1 MAWTQQDTSFKKL
14 QNKRITTST
23 GKGIDEEKGA
33 SSLELYLPDVKTE
46 LIPGTPPGAST
57 SVLAYTGSIGQ
68 TLVVDTSVPGNLT
81 WFASTGYGNTTD
93 ANNGSFLSES
103 QRLGDWISDKYDGF
117 GTVSGAGYEIK
128 VYDANSNLITKADP
142 SDWLFDYQTGI
153 LVFNNTSTTY
163 GLVSSTGPFRVV
175 GYRYIG
181 PKGIIPASYGGLG
194 FTSYSFGDILVGAGS
209 TFIKLP
215 LGTNNLVLKVDTS
228 SATGVT
234 WGAAAASAI
243 SSINGLT
250 DSTQYFITGTSGTGF
265 NISSSGSTHSFNIPI
280 AGAGATGLVSTLA
293 QTFAGQKT
301 FTSAIIGDLTGTAT
315 TAGFAFTASY
325 AHQSGFGVTSGFA
338 TTASYSYESGYGITS
353 GFATT
358 ASYSYQSGYGITS
371 GFATTAANINVVNAT
386 SNLAHP
392 LIFGSTASGSGV
404 AVSSN
409 TTISF
414 NPSTFILSTSG
425 LAITASTESTSSS
438 TGALIVSGGVG
449 IGGSLFLSSSL
460 PSSLSG
466 VVVNNGVITNGS
478 WAGSTITA
486 FYGGTGYISY
496 TKGDILVGAG
506 NTFIK
511 LNVGT
516 DDYVLTASSLS
527 STGLTWSPTAAT
539 GLTTLNGLSAGI
551 QYLSFG
557 YNGTVPA
564 FSSSGSTHTLNIP
577 LAGTGSTG
585 LVSTQAQSFAG
596 IKTFT
601 NAVSITDSTGSGSY
615 TSGALT
621 VAGGVGIGG
630 TLNVQGDLNVQ
641 GTFTTINSTTIT
653 VADKNIE
660 LGVVATPTDLT
671 AEGGGITL
679 RGATNKSIN
688 WYSGVGWSSSESWN
702 LASGN
707 TFKINGTNVLSSNTL
722 GTGVIFSSIQT
733 AGIITSGTWAA
744 TAITALYG
752 GTGLVPSFTVG
763 DILYANTS
771 STWGRLTANSN
782 SGFVLVSAGSGATP
796 TYVNPNTLSVGFA
809 STATYSYQSGYAITS
824 GLATTASYSHQSGYA
839 ITSGSAALATTATY
853 AHQSGYA
860 ITSGFATTASYSYQS
875 GYGLTSGLATTANY
889 SHQSGYAITSGSS
902 STSAFAT
909 TAANLNVSSAVSGLF
924 YPVLSNTASSASGI
938 GASVNSYFT
947 FNASSGAFGATSVNI
962 LSGQSYSI
970 GGNSVLSATSL
981 GTGVTNS
988 SLTAV
993 GTITTGVWAGTLIT
1007 GLYGGTGYNSYTK
1020 GDILVGAGS
1029 TFIKVNVGTD
1039 NFVLVADATTA
1050 SGVKWNSIAGL
1061 SITSVNGLT
1070 ASAQFFSTGT
1080 SGTGFNIASSGS
1092 THTFNIPIAGTG
1104 ATGLVSTL
1112 AQSFAG
1118 VKTFTN
1124 DVIISSTTGSTAFNT
1139 GALTVY
1145 GGLGVSGQLSFNQAA
1160 LGYTG
1165 ATNPS
1170 MAFIGSTTAAP
1181 ITLTVLSDNSLL
1193 WEGTSGKLFGIN
1205 NNLSSGWIFNVGDIS
1220 GLPII
1225 RANADGTIAMAE
1237 FTANVGIGLS
1247 NPSYKLH
1254 VVGDTNLSSTY
1265 VYRINGTSV
1274 LSATS
1279 LGTGVTNSSLTA
1291 VGTISTGVW
1300 AATAITSYYGGTG
1313 YQTYSTG
1320 DLLVGTG
1327 ATLTKLAVGTNNFV
1341 LTADN
1346 TVVGG
1351 LKWTN
1356 VSGLAIT
1363 NINGLTASKQDLA
1376 FGYSGTVPSFS
1387 SSGSTHT
1394 LNIPIA
1400 GSGATGLISTLAQTI
1415 AGQKTFTSAIIG
1427 DLTGT
1432 ATTASFASTANYA
1445 HQAGYA
1451 ITSGFATTASYS
1463 YQSGYGITSGFATT
1477 ANYAYQSGYGIT
1489 SGFATTANYA
1499 HQSGYAITSGFASTS
1514 SYSYQ
1519 AGYAITSGLASTAT
1533 LALTVSSNSTS
1544 VNADYN
1550 IPFFSGTALS
1560 TNNSLYY
1567 NPSTGRFNAPIH
1579 TGTWAGNTITSFY
1592 GGTGF
1597 STYSTGDLLVGAG
1610 ATLSKLSVGTNNFIL
1625 VADSAVPGGIKW
1637 ANVSG
1642 FAITNINGLTASRQD
1657 LAFGYSGTV
1666 PAFSSSGS
1674 THTLNIPLAGT
1685 GSTGLVSTQAQSFA
1699 GIKTFTNAVSITD
1712 STGSGSYTTGALVVA
1727 GGVGVGGTLN
1737 VQGDLNVQGTF
1748 TTINSTTI
1756 TVADKNIELGV
1767 VATPTDLTAQG
1778 GGITLRGATDKSI
1791 NWYSGVGWSS
1801 SESWNLAS
1809 GNTFKINGTNVLSS
1823 SSLGTG
1829 VTNSSLTAVGTVT
1842 TGVWSATAVTALYG
1856 GTGLVPSFTVGD
1868 ILYANTTSTWGRL
1881 TANSNSGYVLVSAGS
1896 GATPTYVAP
1905 STLSVGFASTSSY
1918 SYQSGYAITSGLA
1931 TTASYSYQ
1939 AGYAITS
1946 GLATTATYA
1955 HQSGYA
1961 ITSGFATTA
1970 TNINVVSATTNT
1982 NHRVLFTPASGT
1994 ASGAAVSIENTFVYN
2009 PFTDILSVSGLAVT
2023 ASTSSTNSSTGALTV
2038 AGGVGIGGTVYTA
2051 TDLNVG
2057 NSTTGRLYFSQAT
2070 LGSAGTTV
2078 IPTMAFIGA
2087 TNSPITLSVLA
2098 DNSLSFDGSSGQLFS
2113 INNNLS
2119 SGWIFAVNDISGLP
2133 LLRANADGTVAMGE
2147 FAGNIGIGISN
2158 PSYKLHVVGDTNLSS
2173 SYVYRINGTSVLSAS
2188 SLGTGVTNSSLT
2200 AVGTITTGTWS
2211 ATAITAFYG
2220 GTGYQSYTVG
2230 DLLVGAGSTLY
2241 KLPVGTNNFVL
2252 TADSTAPGGV
2262 KWSTAASTGVTTINA
2277 LTESIQYFATG
2288 TSGSGFNISSS
2299 GSTHTFNIPIAG
2311 AGSTGLVSTLAQS
2324 FAGIKTF
2331 TNDLVVSSST
2341 VSTSTLSGALTV
2353 TGGVGIGGS
2362 LFTGSSTAD
2371 SISGVVLNN
2380 GVITSGSWAGSTIT
2394 AYYGGTGYN
2403 SYTKGDILVGAGNT
2417 FIKLAPGANNYVLG
2431 ANSASG
2437 SGLTWRTANSA
2448 TAITSIAPSNPLFG
2462 DFWYDSTDGSLS
2474 VYYNDVDTS
2483 QWVEVAG
2490 SFTGNV
2496 YFGTANSIPY
2506 YELSGIGITGSP
2518 NFTNVGTGISILYTT
2533 PSISTTTGALVVSG
2547 GVGIGGSLY
2556 TATTSADSLSG
2567 VVLSNGV
2574 ITTGSWS
2581 ATAVTARYG
2590 GTGNTSYTLGDLLVG
2605 AGSTFIKLPV
2615 GINSY
2620 VLGADS
2626 SKPSGVGW
2634 TSVTPLT
2641 VSDTAPTSPKNA
2653 DLWFNSADGGL
2664 LVYYQD
2670 VNTSQWVE
2678 IALGSGIDL
2687 SQQVH
2692 ITNTTASTSTS
2703 SGALVV
2709 DGGVGIQGELHT
2721 ASLVINGTY
2730 DVVGTSVTLATTTVD
2745 QAIYSLDASVY
2756 RSVKFMVQITHGT
2769 DYQVQEILLL
2779 HDAVDTYLTQ
2789 YAQLLS
2795 GNNLVLATYDADL
2808 SGGNIRLLVTPTYT
2822 NTTFKIYGTA
2832 VRN

>member
-1 MAWTQQDTSFKKL
+1 MPWTQTDTSFKKL
-14 QNKRITTST
+14 SNKRVTTST
-23 GKGIDEEKGA
+23 GKGLPEEKGA
-33 SSLELYLPDVKTE
+33 STLELYLPDIKTGT
-46 LIPGTPPGAST
+46 IPGTPPGAT
-57 SVLAYTGSIGQ
+57 TDVLSYTGAIGQ

-81 WFASTGYGNTTD
+81 WFATTGYGNTTA
-93 ANNGSFLSES
+93 ANDGSSLSES

-117 GTVSGAGYEIK
+117 GTVAGAGYEIK
-128 VYDANSNLITKADP
+128 VYDRNSNLITK
-142 SDWLFDYQTGI
+142 SDSSNWLFDYQTGI
-153 LVFNNTSTTY
+153 LIFNNNVNSY
-163 GLVSSTGPFRVV
+163 GTGISVNGPYRVV

-194 FTSYSFGDILVGAGS
+194 Y
-209 TFIKLP
+209 
-215 LGTNNLVLKVDTS
+215 
-228 SATGVT
+228 
-234 WGAAAASAI
+234 
-243 SSINGLT
+243 
-250 DSTQYFITGTSGTGF
+250 
-265 NISSSGSTHSFNIPI
+265 
-280 AGAGATGLVSTLA
+280 
-293 QTFAGQKT
+293 
-301 FTSAIIGDLTGTAT
+301 
-315 TAGFAFTASY
+315 
-325 AHQSGFGVTSGFA
+325 
-338 TTASYSYESGYGITS
+338 
-353 GFATT
+353 
-358 ASYSYQSGYGITS
+358 
-371 GFATTAANINVVNAT
+371 
-386 SNLAHP
+386 
-392 LIFGSTASGSGV
+392 
-404 AVSSN
+404 
-409 TTISF
+409 
-414 NPSTFILSTSG
+414 
-425 LAITASTESTSSS
+425 TE
-438 TGALIVSGGVG
+438 
-449 IGGSLFLSSSL
+449 
-460 PSSLSG
+460 
-466 VVVNNGVITNGS
+466 
-478 WAGSTITA
+478 
-486 FYGGTGYISY
+486 Y

-506 NTFIK
+506 TSFIK
-511 LNVGT
+511 LNVGN
-516 DDYVLTASSLS
+516 DNYVLTASSTS
-527 STGLTWSPTAAT
+527 ATGLTWSTTSAT
-539 GLTTLNGLSAGI
+539 GITSLNSLTASV
-551 QYLSFG
+551 QYFAFG
-557 YNGTVPA
+557 YSGSLPS
-564 FSSSGSTHTLNIP
+564 FSSSGATHTLNIP
-577 LAGTGSTG
+577 LAGSGSTG
-585 LVSTQAQSFAG
+585 LISTDAQTIAG
-596 IKTFT
+596 QKTFT
-601 NAVSITDSTGSGSY
+601 ST
-615 TSGALT
+615 
-621 VAGGVGIGG
+621 II
-630 TLNVQGDLNVQ
+630 GDLA
-641 GTFTTINSTTIT
+641 GTATT
-653 VADKNIE
+653 A
-660 LGVVATPTDLT
+660 
-671 AEGGGITL
+671 
-679 RGATNKSIN
+679 
-688 WYSGVGWSSSESWN
+688 
-702 LASGN
+702 
-707 TFKINGTNVLSSNTL
+707 
-722 GTGVIFSSIQT
+722 
-733 AGIITSGTWAA
+733 
-744 TAITALYG
+744 
-752 GTGLVPSFTVG
+752 
-763 DILYANTS
+763 
-771 STWGRLTANSN
+771 
-782 SGFVLVSAGSGATP
+782 
-796 TYVNPNTLSVGFA
+796 GFA
-809 STATYSYQSGYAITS
+809 STAF
-824 GLATTASYSHQSGYA
+824 YSHQSGYA
-839 ITSGSAALATTATY
+839 TTAGSAAIWTTPRTLTLAGDLTGSIVWAGAGDTTLTALIAANSVALGVDTTGQYASTITISGSGISATTANGDDGTAYTVYSSATNSNVPSTIVFRDGSGNFSAGTITASLSGTATTATY

-860 ITSGFATTASYSYQS
+860 ITSGFASTATYAYES
-875 GYGLTSGLATTANY
+875 GYGLTSGLATTATY
-889 SHQSGYAITSGSS
+889 AHQSGYAITSGSS
-902 STSAFAT
+902 NTSGFAT
-909 TAANLNVSSAVSGLF
+909 TAANLNVSNASTGIF
-924 YPVLSNTASSASGI
+924 FPVLSNTASSASGI
-938 GASVNSYFT
+938 GASVNSFFS
-947 FNASSGAFGATSVNI
+947 FNAATGALGATSVNI
-962 LSGQSYSI
+962 LSGQSYNV
-970 GGNSVLSATSL
+970 GGNNVLSATSL

-988 SLTAV
+988 SLTAL
-993 GTITTGVWAGTLIT
+993 GTITTGVWAGSLIT
-1007 GLYGGTGYNSYTK
+1007 GFYGGTGYNSYTK

-1029 TFIKVNVGTD
+1029 TFIKLGVGSD
-1039 NFVLVADATTA
+1039 NFVLTANSSSAT
-1050 SGVKWNSIAGL
+1050 
-1061 SITSVNGLT
+1061 GLT
-1070 ASAQFFSTGT
+1070 WSLTAATGITTLNSLTATQQFFSTGT
-1080 SGTGFNIASSGS
+1080 SGSGFNISSSGS

-1124 DVIISSTTGSTAFNT
+1124 DVIISSTTGSTAFNS

-1165 ATNPS
+1165 AINPS

-1237 FTANVGIGLS
+1237 FAANVGIGLS

-1254 VVGDTNLSSTY
+1254 VAGDTNLSSTY
-1265 VYRINGTSV
+1265 AYRINGTSV

-1291 VGTISTGVW
+1291 VGTLTTGVW
-1300 AATAITSYYGGTG
+1300 AATAITAFYGGTG
-1313 YQTYSTG
+1313 YNSYTKG
-1320 DLLVGTG
+1320 DILVGAGNTFI
-1327 ATLTKLAVGTNNFV
+1327 KLGVGSDSFV
-1341 LTADN
+1341 LTASSSSA
-1346 TVVGG
+1346 TG
-1351 LKWTN
+1351 LTWSPTAAT
-1356 VSGLAIT
+1356 GLT
-1363 NINGLTASKQDLA
+1363 TLNGLSVGIQFLA
-1376 FGYSGTVPSFS
+1376 FGYSGTVPAFA

-1394 LNIPIA
+1394 LNIPLA
-1400 GSGATGLISTLAQTI
+1400 GSGSTGLISTQAQTI

-1432 ATTASFASTANYA
+1432 ATTAGFASTANYA
-1445 HQAGYA
+1445 HQSGYA

-1519 AGYAITSGLASTAT
+1519 SGYAITSGLASTAT
-1533 LALTVSSNSTS
+1533 LALTVSSNSTI

-1610 ATLSKLSVGTNNFIL
+1610 ATVSKLSVGTNNFIL

-1712 STGSGSYTTGALVVA
+1712 NTGSGSYTSGALVVA

-1767 VATPTDLTAQG
+1767 VGSPSDLTAQG

-1823 SSLGTG
+1823 TSLGTG
-1829 VTNSSLTAVGTVT
+1829 VTNSSLTALGTVT

-1868 ILYANTTSTWGRL
+1868 ILYANTTNTWGRL
-1881 TANSNSGYVLVSAGS
+1881 TANSNAGYVLVSAGS
-1896 GATPTYVAP
+1896 GATPTYVAQ
-1905 STLSVGFASTSSY
+1905 STLSAGFASTSSY
-1918 SYQSGYAITSGLA
+1918 SHQSGYAITSGLA
-1931 TTASYSYQ
+1931 TTATYSHQ
-1939 AGYAITS
+1939 AGYASTSGLATTATYAHQSGYGITAGLATTATYAHQSGYAITS
-1946 GLATTATYA
+1946 GSSAFATTATYA

-1970 TNINVVSATTNT
+1970 ANINVVSATTNT

-2009 PFTDILSVSGLAVT
+2009 PSTDILSVSGLAVT
-2023 ASTSSTNSSTGALTV
+2023 ASTNSTNSSTGALTV

-2078 IPTMAFIGA
+2078 IPTMAFIGT

-2147 FAGNIGIGISN
+2147 FAGNVGIGLSN

-2173 SYVYRINGTSVLSAS
+2173 GYVYRINGTQVLSS
-2188 SLGTGVTNSSLT
+2188 TSLGTGVTNSSLT
-2200 AVGTITTGTWS
+2200 AVGTITSGTWAGSLITGLYGGTGFNSYTKGDILVGAGTTLIKHAVGSQNQILIADLYSGSGLSWATFANPTYGSFYSTTSQPVVGVGATTLVNFNSTYESNRVSIIGGAGTSSRVQIQDAGPFSITFSAQINLTNGTQPKVGDFWFRVNGVDVPQSNTQMTITGKDYQTVITINFVYTFANNDYFEIAFSSLDTNYRIEALTGLTSPPRPDVPSIILSVLPITHIVGASGSGISGILSINGSTSSQQYFLTGRSGSDFNIQTGGGNHTFNIPYAGTGATGLVNTLAQSFAGVKTFTNDTVISSNTVSTSTSTGALTVTGGVGIGGSLYTGTSTADSISGVVLNNGVITTGSWS
-2211 ATAITAFYG
+2211 ATAITAYYG

-2241 KLPVGTNNFVL
+2241 KLSVGTNNYVL
-2252 TADSTAPGGV
+2252 TADNTAPGGV
-2262 KWSTAASTGVTTINA
+2262 KWAVSTSVSASTGVTTINA

-2288 TSGSGFNISSS
+2288 NSGSGFNISSS

-2311 AGSTGLVSTLAQS
+2311 TGSTGLVSTLAQS

-2341 VSTSTLSGALTV
+2341 VSTSTSTGGLTV

-2380 GVITSGSWAGSTIT
+2380 GVIT
-2394 AYYGGTGYN
+2394 
-2403 SYTKGDILVGAGNT
+2403 
-2417 FIKLAPGANNYVLG
+2417 
-2431 ANSASG
+2431 
-2437 SGLTWRTANSA
+2437 
-2448 TAITSIAPSNPLFG
+2448 
-2462 DFWYDSTDGSLS
+2462 
-2474 VYYNDVDTS
+2474 
-2483 QWVEVAG
+2483 
-2490 SFTGNV
+2490 
-2496 YFGTANSIPY
+2496 
-2506 YELSGIGITGSP
+2506 
-2518 NFTNVGTGISILYTT
+2518 
-2533 PSISTTTGALVVSG
+2533 
-2547 GVGIGGSLY
+2547 
-2556 TATTSADSLSG
+2556 
-2567 VVLSNGV
+2567 
-2574 ITTGSWS
+2574 TGSWS
-2581 ATAVTARYG
+2581 ATAITAFYG

-2626 SKPSGVGW
+2626 SRPSGVGW

-2641 VSDTAPTSPKNA
+2641 ISDTPPASPKNA
-2653 DLWFNSADGGL
+2653 DLWFNSLDGGL
-2664 LVYYQD
+2664 LVYYSD
-2670 VNTSQWVE
+2670 VDTNQWVE

-2687 SQQVH
+2687 TQPVH
-2692 ITNTTASTSTS
+2692 ITNTTASTSTTT
-2703 SGALVV
+2703 GALIV
-2709 DGGVGIQGELHT
+2709 DGGAGFASTIYAPVISINEIYDQISSTLTTSSTT
-2721 ASLVINGTY
+2721 ADQVAMSLGST
-2730 DVVGTSVTLATTTVD
+2730 
-2745 QAIYSLDASVY
+2745 VY
-2756 RSVKFMVQITHGT
+2756 RTLKLNVQMTSSTSYHS
-2769 DYQVQEILLL
+2769 QEILMV
-2779 HDAVDTYLTQ
+2779 HDGTLVYMTE
-2789 YAQLLS
+2789 YAIVNNGSILS
-2795 GNNLVLATYDADL
+2795 TFDADI
-2808 SGGNIRLLVTPTYT
+2808 SGGNIRLLVSPT
-2822 NTTFKIYGTA
+2822 NAVTTYKIA
-2832 VRN
+2832 CSAIRI

>member
-1 MAWTQQDTSFKKL
+1 M
-14 QNKRITTST
+14 I
-23 GKGIDEEKGA
+23 
-33 SSLELYLPDVKTE
+33 
-46 LIPGTPPGAST
+46 
-57 SVLAYTGSIGQ
+57 
-68 TLVVDTSVPGNLT
+68 
-81 WFASTGYGNTTD
+81 
-93 ANNGSFLSES
+93 
-103 QRLGDWISDKYDGF
+103 
-117 GTVSGAGYEIK
+117 
-128 VYDANSNLITKADP
+128 
-142 SDWLFDYQTGI
+142 
-153 LVFNNTSTTY
+153 
-163 GLVSSTGPFRVV
+163 
-175 GYRYIG
+175 
-181 PKGIIPASYGGLG
+181 
-194 FTSYSFGDILVGAGS
+194 
-209 TFIKLP
+209 
-215 LGTNNLVLKVDTS
+215 
-228 SATGVT
+228 VT
-234 WGAAAASAI
+234 
-243 SSINGLT
+243 
-250 DSTQYFITGTSGTGF
+250 
-265 NISSSGSTHSFNIPI
+265 
-280 AGAGATGLVSTLA
+280 
-293 QTFAGQKT
+293 
-301 FTSAIIGDLTGTAT
+301 
-315 TAGFAFTASY
+315 
-325 AHQSGFGVTSGFA
+325 
-338 TTASYSYESGYGITS
+338 
-353 GFATT
+353 
-358 ASYSYQSGYGITS
+358 
-371 GFATTAANINVVNAT
+371 
-386 SNLAHP
+386 
-392 LIFGSTASGSGV
+392 
-404 AVSSN
+404 
-409 TTISF
+409 
-414 NPSTFILSTSG
+414 
-425 LAITASTESTSSS
+425 
-438 TGALIVSGGVG
+438 GGVG

-486 FYGGTGYISY
+486 FYGGTGYNSY

-506 NTFIK
+506 NTFVK

-621 VAGGVGIGG
+621 VTGGVGIGG
-630 TLNVQGDLNVQ
+630 TLNVQGDLNIQ

-660 LGVVATPTDLT
+660 LGVVAIPTDLT

-679 RGATNKSIN
+679 RGATDKSIS
-688 WYSGVGWSSSESWN
+688 WYSGVGWSSSESIN

-707 TFKINGTNVLSSNTL
+707 TFKINGANVLSSNTL

-752 GTGLVPSFTVG
+752 GTGLVPTFTVG

-902 STSAFAT
+902 STSGFAT
-909 TAANLNVSSAVSGLF
+909 TAANLNVSSAVTGLF

-962 LSGQSYSI
+962 LSGQAYSI

-1300 AATAITSYYGGTG
+1300 AATAITSFYGGTG

-1351 LKWTN
+1351 LKWTS

-1363 NINGLTASKQDLA
+1363 NINGLTVSKQDLA

-1432 ATTASFASTANYA
+1432 ATTAGFASTANYA

-1477 ANYAYQSGYGIT
+1477 ASYAYQSGYGIT

-1519 AGYAITSGLASTAT
+1519 SGYAITSGLASTAT

-1560 TNNSLYY
+1560 TNN
-1567 NPSTGRFNAPIH
+1567 
-1579 TGTWAGNTITSFY
+1579 
-1592 GGTGF
+1592 
-1597 STYSTGDLLVGAG
+1597 
-1610 ATLSKLSVGTNNFIL
+1610 
-1625 VADSAVPGGIKW
+1625 
-1637 ANVSG
+1637 
-1642 FAITNINGLTASRQD
+1642 
-1657 LAFGYSGTV
+1657 
-1666 PAFSSSGS
+1666 
-1674 THTLNIPLAGT
+1674 
-1685 GSTGLVSTQAQSFA
+1685 
-1699 GIKTFTNAVSITD
+1699 
-1712 STGSGSYTTGALVVA
+1712 
-1727 GGVGVGGTLN
+1727 
-1737 VQGDLNVQGTF
+1737 
-1748 TTINSTTI
+1748 
-1756 TVADKNIELGV
+1756 
-1767 VATPTDLTAQG
+1767 
-1778 GGITLRGATDKSI
+1778 
-1791 NWYSGVGWSS
+1791 
-1801 SESWNLAS
+1801 
-1809 GNTFKINGTNVLSS
+1809 
-1823 SSLGTG
+1823 
-1829 VTNSSLTAVGTVT
+1829 
-1842 TGVWSATAVTALYG
+1842 
-1856 GTGLVPSFTVGD
+1856 
-1868 ILYANTTSTWGRL
+1868 
-1881 TANSNSGYVLVSAGS
+1881 
-1896 GATPTYVAP
+1896 
-1905 STLSVGFASTSSY
+1905 
-1918 SYQSGYAITSGLA
+1918 
-1931 TTASYSYQ
+1931 
-1939 AGYAITS
+1939 
-1946 GLATTATYA
+1946 
-1955 HQSGYA
+1955 
-1961 ITSGFATTA
+1961 
-1970 TNINVVSATTNT
+1970 
-1982 NHRVLFTPASGT
+1982 
-1994 ASGAAVSIENTFVYN
+1994 
-2009 PFTDILSVSGLAVT
+2009 
-2023 ASTSSTNSSTGALTV
+2023 
-2038 AGGVGIGGTVYTA
+2038 
-2051 TDLNVG
+2051 
-2057 NSTTGRLYFSQAT
+2057 RLY
-2070 LGSAGTTV
+2070 
-2078 IPTMAFIGA
+2078 
-2087 TNSPITLSVLA
+2087 
-2098 DNSLSFDGSSGQLFS
+2098 
-2113 INNNLS
+2113 
-2119 SGWIFAVNDISGLP
+2119 
-2133 LLRANADGTVAMGE
+2133 
-2147 FAGNIGIGISN
+2147 
-2158 PSYKLHVVGDTNLSS
+2158 
-2173 SYVYRINGTSVLSAS
+2173 
-2188 SLGTGVTNSSLT
+2188 
-2200 AVGTITTGTWS
+2200 
-2211 ATAITAFYG
+2211 
-2220 GTGYQSYTVG
+2220 
-2230 DLLVGAGSTLY
+2230 
-2241 KLPVGTNNFVL
+2241 
-2252 TADSTAPGGV
+2252 
-2262 KWSTAASTGVTTINA
+2262 
-2277 LTESIQYFATG
+2277 
-2288 TSGSGFNISSS
+2288 
-2299 GSTHTFNIPIAG
+2299 
-2311 AGSTGLVSTLAQS
+2311 
-2324 FAGIKTF
+2324 
-2331 TNDLVVSSST
+2331 
-2341 VSTSTLSGALTV
+2341 
-2353 TGGVGIGGS
+2353 
-2362 LFTGSSTAD
+2362 
-2371 SISGVVLNN
+2371 
-2380 GVITSGSWAGSTIT
+2380 
-2394 AYYGGTGYN
+2394 
-2403 SYTKGDILVGAGNT
+2403 
-2417 FIKLAPGANNYVLG
+2417 
-2431 ANSASG
+2431 
-2437 SGLTWRTANSA
+2437 
-2448 TAITSIAPSNPLFG
+2448 
-2462 DFWYDSTDGSLS
+2462 
-2474 VYYNDVDTS
+2474 
-2483 QWVEVAG
+2483 
-2490 SFTGNV
+2490 
-2496 YFGTANSIPY
+2496 
-2506 YELSGIGITGSP
+2506 
-2518 NFTNVGTGISILYTT
+2518 
-2533 PSISTTTGALVVSG
+2533 
-2547 GVGIGGSLY
+2547 
-2556 TATTSADSLSG
+2556 
-2567 VVLSNGV
+2567 
-2574 ITTGSWS
+2574 
-2581 ATAVTARYG
+2581 
-2590 GTGNTSYTLGDLLVG
+2590 
-2605 AGSTFIKLPV
+2605 
-2615 GINSY
+2615 
-2620 VLGADS
+2620 
-2626 SKPSGVGW
+2626 
-2634 TSVTPLT
+2634 
-2641 VSDTAPTSPKNA
+2641 
-2653 DLWFNSADGGL
+2653 
-2664 LVYYQD
+2664 
-2670 VNTSQWVE
+2670 
-2678 IALGSGIDL
+2678 
-2687 SQQVH
+2687 
-2692 ITNTTASTSTS
+2692 
-2703 SGALVV
+2703 
-2709 DGGVGIQGELHT
+2709 
-2721 ASLVINGTY
+2721 
-2730 DVVGTSVTLATTTVD
+2730 
-2745 QAIYSLDASVY
+2745 
-2756 RSVKFMVQITHGT
+2756 
-2769 DYQVQEILLL
+2769 
-2779 HDAVDTYLTQ
+2779 
-2789 YAQLLS
+2789 
-2795 GNNLVLATYDADL
+2795 
-2808 SGGNIRLLVTPTYT
+2808 
-2822 NTTFKIYGTA
+2822 
-2832 VRN
+2832 

>member
-1 MAWTQQDTSFKKL
+1 MAALNFPPSP
-14 QNKRITTST
+14 ST
-23 GKGIDEEKGA
+23 NQI
-33 SSLELYLPDVKTE
+33 
-46 LIPGTPPGAST
+46 
-57 SVLAYTGSIGQ
+57 YT
-68 TLVVDTSVPGNLT
+68 
-81 WFASTGYGNTTD
+81 
-93 ANNGSFLSES
+93 
-103 QRLGDWISDKYDGF
+103 
-117 GTVSGAGYEIK
+117 
-128 VYDANSNLITKADP
+128 ANSK
-142 SDWLFDYQTGI
+142 SWRFDGTSWKTFYVLGVQGGGTG
-153 LVFNNTSTTY
+153 N
-163 GLVSSTGPFRVV
+163 
-175 GYRYIG
+175 
-181 PKGIIPASYGGLG
+181 
-194 FTSYSFGDILVGAGS
+194 TSYSLGDILVGAGTS
-209 TFIKLP
+209 ILTLP
-215 LGTNNLVLKVDTS
+215 VGANNYVLTVDTS
-228 SATGVT
+228 TPSLLSWQSASG
-234 WGAAAASAI
+234 I
-243 SSINGLT
+243 SITNINGIA
-250 DSTQYFITGTSGTGF
+250 SSRQYFTVGASGTGF
-265 NISSSGSTHSFNIPI
+265 NISSSGSTHTFNIPI
-280 AGAGATGLVSTLA
+280 AGVGATGLVSTLA
-293 QTFAGQKT
+293 QTFAGEKT

-315 TAGFAFTASY
+315 TAGFASTAFYAYQAGYGITAGFATSASYSDQSGYGITAGFATTASY
-325 AHQSGFGVTSGFA
+325 SYQSGYGITAGFATSASYAIESGYGITAGFATTASYSYQSGYGITSGFA
-338 TTASYSYESGYGITS
+338 TTASYAYESGYGITS

-358 ASYSYQSGYGITS
+358 ASYSLQSGYGITAGFATTASYADQSGYGITS

-392 LIFGSTASGSGV
+392 LIFGSTATGSGV

-425 LAITASTESTSSS
+425 LAITAPTVSTSSS
-438 TGALIVSGGVG
+438 TGALVVSGGVG
-449 IGGSLFLSSSL
+449 IGGSLFITSSL

-466 VVVNNGVITNGS
+466 VVVNNGVIISGS
-478 WAGSTITA
+478 WSGSTITA
-486 FYGGTGYISY
+486 FYGGTGYNSY

-516 DDYVLTASSLS
+516 DNYVLTASSLS

-539 GLTTLNGLSAGI
+539 GLTTLNGLSVGI
-551 QYLSFG
+551 QFLAFG
-557 YNGTVPA
+557 YSGTVPA
-564 FSSSGSTHTLNIP
+564 FASSGSTHTLNIP

-601 NAVSITDSTGSGSY
+601 NAVSITDNTGSGSY

-621 VAGGVGIGG
+621 VTGGVGIGG

-660 LGVVATPTDLT
+660 LGVVAVPSDLT

-707 TFKINGTNVLSSNTL
+707 TFKINGTTVLSNNTL

-733 AGIITSGTWAA
+733 AGIITSGTWSA

-752 GTGLVPSFTVG
+752 GTGLVPTFTVG

-771 STWGRLTANSN
+771 TTWGRLSASSN
-782 SGFVLVSAGSGATP
+782 SGYLLASSGSGSTP
-796 TYVNPNTLSVGFA
+796 TYLDPLTLSVGYATTA
-809 STATYSYQSGYAITS
+809 SYAYQSGYAITS
-824 GLATTASYSHQSGYA
+824 GLATTANYAHQSGYA
-839 ITSGSAALATTATY
+839 ITSGFATTANYAYQSGYGLTSGFATTANYAYQSGYGLTSGLATTATY

-860 ITSGFATTASYSYQS
+860 ITSGSSNT
-875 GYGLTSGLATTANY
+875 
-889 SHQSGYAITSGSS
+889 SGYATTSG
-902 STSAFAT
+902 FAT
-909 TAANLNVSSAVSGLF
+909 TAANLNVSNASTGIF
-924 YPVLSNTASSASGI
+924 YPVLSNTASTTSGI
-938 GASVNSYFT
+938 GASVNSFFS
-947 FNASSGAFGATSVNI
+947 FNAATGAFGTTSVNI
-962 LSGQSYSI
+962 LSGQSYSV

-988 SLTAV
+988 SLTAL
-993 GTITTGVWAGTLIT
+993 GTITTGVWAGSLIT
-1007 GLYGGTGYNSYTK
+1007 GFYGGTGYNSYTK

-1029 TFIKVNVGTD
+1029 TFIRLNVGSD
-1039 NFVLVADATTA
+1039 NFVLTA
-1050 SGVKWNSIAGL
+1050 SS
-1061 SITSVNGLT
+1061 TSSTGLT
-1070 ASAQFFSTGT
+1070 WSPTAATGITTLNSLTATQQFFSTGT
-1080 SGTGFNIASSGS
+1080 SGTGFNISSSGS
-1092 THTFNIPIAGTG
+1092 THTFNIPIAGVG

-1170 MAFIGSTTAAP
+1170 MAFIGSTTDAP

-1254 VVGDTNLSSTY
+1254 VVGDTNLSSGY

-1274 LSATS
+1274 LSASS

-1291 VGTISTGVW
+1291 VGTLTTGVW
-1300 AATAITSYYGGTG
+1300 AATAITAFYGGTG
-1313 YQTYSTG
+1313 YNSYTKG
-1320 DLLVGTG
+1320 DILVGAGNTFI
-1327 ATLTKLAVGTNNFV
+1327 KLNVGTDNFV
-1341 LTADN
+1341 LTAN
-1346 TVVGG
+1346 SSSATG
-1351 LKWTN
+1351 LTWSPTAAT
-1356 VSGLAIT
+1356 GLT
-1363 NINGLTASKQDLA
+1363 TLNGLSVGIQFLA
-1376 FGYSGTVPSFS
+1376 FGYSGTVPAFA

-1394 LNIPIA
+1394 LNIPLA
-1400 GSGATGLISTLAQTI
+1400 GSGSTGLISTQAQTI

-1432 ATTASFASTANYA
+1432 ATTAGFAS
-1445 HQAGYA
+1445 
-1451 ITSGFATTASYS
+1451 
-1463 YQSGYGITSGFATT
+1463 
-1477 ANYAYQSGYGIT
+1477 
-1489 SGFATTANYA
+1489 TANYA
-1499 HQSGYAITSGFASTS
+1499 HQSGYAITSG
-1514 SYSYQ
+1514 
-1519 AGYAITSGLASTAT
+1519 LATTAT
-1533 LALTVSSNSTS
+1533 LALTISSNTTIL
-1544 VNADYN
+1544 NADYN

-1560 TNNSLYY
+1560 TNNNLYY
-1567 NPSTGRFNAPIH
+1567 NPSNGRLNALIYTGS
-1579 TGTWAGNTITSFY
+1579 WAGNTITSFY
-1592 GGTGF
+1592 GGTGY

-1610 ATLSKLSVGTNNFIL
+1610 STLYKLATGTNNFVL

-1642 FAITNINGLTASRQD
+1642 FAITNINGLTASKQD

-1712 STGSGSYTTGALVVA
+1712 NTGSGSYTTGALTVT
-1727 GGVGVGGTLN
+1727 GGVGIGGTLN

-1767 VATPTDLTAQG
+1767 VASPSDLTAQG

-1801 SESWNLAS
+1801 SESFNLAS
-1809 GNTFKINGTNVLSS
+1809 GNTYKINNTTVLSN

-1829 VTNSSLTAVGTVT
+1829 VTNSSLTALGTIT
-1842 TGVWSATAVTALYG
+1842 TGVWAATAITAFYG
-1856 GTGLVPSFTVGD
+1856 GTGYNSYTKGD
-1868 ILYANTTSTWGRL
+1868 ILVGAGNTFIKLGVGTDNYVL
-1881 TANSNSGYVLVSAGS
+1881 TAL
-1896 GATPTYVAP
+1896 
-1905 STLSVGFASTSSY
+1905 STSSTGLTWSPTAATGLTTLNGLNIGIQY
-1918 SYQSGYAITSGLA
+1918 FATGTSG
-1931 TTASYSYQ
+1931 
-1939 AGYAITS
+1939 
-1946 GLATTATYA
+1946 
-1955 HQSGYA
+1955 
-1961 ITSGFATTA
+1961 SGFNISSSGSTHTFNIPIAGVGATGLVSTLA
-1970 TNINVVSATTNT
+1970 QTFTGAKTFDTTLTVSATTPST
-1982 NHRVLFTPASGT
+1982 NFS
-1994 ASGAAVSIENTFVYN
+1994 SGALI
-2009 PFTDILSVSGLAVT
+2009 
-2023 ASTSSTNSSTGALTV
+2023 V
-2038 AGGVGIGGTVYTA
+2038 AGGAGFAGTIYTQ

-2057 NSTTGRLYFSQAT
+2057 NSTTGRLFFSQAT

-2078 IPTMAFIGA
+2078 IPSMAFIGA

-2147 FAGNIGIGISN
+2147 FAGNVGVGLSN

-2173 SYVYRINGTSVLSAS
+2173 GYVYRINGTSVLSAT

-2241 KLPVGTNNFVL
+2241 KLSVGTNNFVL

-2262 KWSTAASTGVTTINA
+2262 KWSTAASTGVTTVNS
-2277 LTESIQYFATG
+2277 LTSSIQYFATG
-2288 TSGSGFNISSS
+2288 TSGSEFNISSS
-2299 GSTHTFNIPIAG
+2299 GSTHTFNIPIAST
-2311 AGSTGLVSTLAQS
+2311 GSTGLVSTLAQS

-2331 TNDLVVSSST
+2331 TNDLVISSST
-2341 VSTSTLSGALTV
+2341 LSTSTSTGALTV

-2362 LFTGSSTAD
+2362 LFTGTSTAD

-2380 GVITSGSWAGSTIT
+2380 GVIT
-2394 AYYGGTGYN
+2394 
-2403 SYTKGDILVGAGNT
+2403 
-2417 FIKLAPGANNYVLG
+2417 
-2431 ANSASG
+2431 
-2437 SGLTWRTANSA
+2437 
-2448 TAITSIAPSNPLFG
+2448 
-2462 DFWYDSTDGSLS
+2462 
-2474 VYYNDVDTS
+2474 
-2483 QWVEVAG
+2483 
-2490 SFTGNV
+2490 
-2496 YFGTANSIPY
+2496 
-2506 YELSGIGITGSP
+2506 
-2518 NFTNVGTGISILYTT
+2518 
-2533 PSISTTTGALVVSG
+2533 
-2547 GVGIGGSLY
+2547 
-2556 TATTSADSLSG
+2556 
-2567 VVLSNGV
+2567 
-2574 ITTGSWS
+2574 TGSWS
-2581 ATAVTARYG
+2581 ATAITARYG

-2626 SKPSGVGW
+2626 SRLSGVGW

-2641 VSDTAPTSPKNA
+2641 ISDTPPASPKNA
-2653 DLWFNSADGGL
+2653 DLWFNSVDGGL
-2664 LVYYQD
+2664 LVYYSD
-2670 VNTSQWVE
+2670 VDTNQWVE

-2687 SQQVH
+2687 TQPVH
-2692 ITNTTASTSTS
+2692 ITNTTASTSTTT
-2703 SGALVV
+2703 GALIV
-2709 DGGVGIQGELHT
+2709 DGGAGF
-2721 ASLVINGTY
+2721 ASTIYAPVISINGIY
-2730 DVVGTSVTLATTTVD
+2730 DQISSTLTTSSTTVD
-2745 QAIYSLDASVY
+2745 QVAMSLGSTVY
-2756 RSVKFMVQITHGT
+2756 RTLKLNVQMTSSTSYHS
-2769 DYQVQEILLL
+2769 QEILMV
-2779 HDAVDTYLTQ
+2779 HDGTLVYMTE
-2789 YAQLLS
+2789 YAIVNNGSILS
-2795 GNNLVLATYDADL
+2795 TFDADI
-2808 SGGNIRLLVTPTYT
+2808 SGGNIRLLVSPT
-2822 NTTFKIYGTA
+2822 NAVTTYKIA
-2832 VRN
+2832 CSAIRI